1 MVLKIAPSI
10 ILSKKIRFFGATPFK
25 NDDWGYPRMQFGVF
39 IRGAVTYEKMLELS
53 QAAEELDYYG
63 VFLNDHV
70 NGFADEGKEPY
81 LEAWT
86 AITGLGMQ
94 LKKIKIGHI
103 TLFNSVRNPAY
114 LAKSA
119 TALDV
124 MTKGRFELILGAGW
138 AEQEYLGYDFM
149 EKGRGMPSAG
159 ERVSRLKESVEIIRG
174 MLDNPVF
181 SYEGKYWKLKEAINI
196 PRPVTEHLKVS
207 VGARQPRMIKI
218 AAKYADGINSSGNL
232 QNIESILGHYHPA
245 IEKLGKTTDNV
256 FISGFAPSVW
266 LFDTQEEY
274 DTYLKKQ
281 ALDGKDAKVIE
292 EYDFVGTPE
301 VQVKKWRKAMD
312 MGMKMS
318 VINVRPYK
326 DIPSNAEML
335 AKFKDEVASQ
345 L

>member
-1 MVLKIAPSI
+1 ME
-10 ILSKKIRFFGATPFK
+10 
-25 NDDWGYPRMQFGVF
+25 FGVF
-39 IRGAVTYEKMLELS
+39 IRGAVTYDKMLELS
-53 QAAEELDYYG
+53 LGAEELDYYG

-70 NGFADEGKEPY
+70 NGFADGGKEPY

-94 LKKIKIGHI
+94 TSRIKVGHI

-119 TALDV
+119 TALDI

-149 EKGRGMPSAG
+149 EKGSGMPSAAQ
-159 ERVSRLKESVEIIRG
+159 RVTRLKESVQIIRG
-174 MLDNPVF
+174 MFDNPVF

-196 PRPVTEHLKVS
+196 PRPVTKNLKIS
-207 VGARQPRMIKI
+207 VGARQSRMIKI

-232 QNIESILGHYHPA
+232 ANIERILGMYHPA
-245 IEKLGKTTDNV
+245 IEKLGKSIDDM
-256 FISGFAPSVW
+256 FIHGFAPSVW
-266 LFDTQEEY
+266 LFDTQEGY
-274 DTYLKKQ
+274 DAYLQKQ
-281 ALDGKDAKVIE
+281 KADGKDAKAIAE
-292 EYDFVGTPE
+292 NDFVGTPE
-301 VQVKKWRKAMD
+301 VLIKKWRKAMD
-312 MGMKMS
+312 LGMTMS
-318 VINVRPYK
+318 VINVRPHA
-326 DIPSNAEML
+326 DIPSNIEML

>member
-1 MVLKIAPSI
+1 ME
-10 ILSKKIRFFGATPFK
+10 
-25 NDDWGYPRMQFGVF
+25 FGVF
-39 IRGAVTYEKMLELS
+39 IRGAVTYERMLELS
-53 QAAEELDYYG
+53 RGAEELDYYG

-70 NGFADEGKEPY
+70 NGFADGGKEPY

-94 LKKIKIGHI
+94 TSKIKVGHI

-124 MTKGRFELILGAGW
+124 MTNGRFELILGAGW

-149 EKGRGMPSAG
+149 EKGRGMPSAAR
-159 ERVSRLKESVEIIRG
+159 RVTRLKESVQIIRG

-196 PRPVTEHLKVS
+196 PRPVTKDLKIS
-207 VGARQPRMIKI
+207 VGARQPRIIKI
-218 AAKYADGINSSGNL
+218 TAKYADGINSSGNL
-232 QNIESILGHYHPA
+232 QNIERILGIYKPA
-245 IEKLGKTTDNV
+245 YERLGKKYEDAWV
-256 FISGFAPSVW
+256 HGFAPSVF

-274 DTYLKKQ
+274 DAYLKKQ
-281 ALDGKDAKVIE
+281 ADAGKDPAVIT
-292 EYDFVGTPE
+292 EYDFAGTPE
-301 VQVKKWRKAMD
+301 VLVEKWRKAMD

-318 VINVRPYK
+318 VINVRPYS
-326 DIPSNAEML
+326 DIPSNIEML